1 MLMLLVRN
9 QFKCN
14 SSVLILVNKL
24 FEVSIKCF
32 FTKECFSNFEKVSS
46 GYFSQK

>member
-14 SSVLILVNKL
+14 LSVLILVNKL

-32 FTKECFSNFEKVSS
+32 SNFEKISS
-46 GYFSQK
+46 DF